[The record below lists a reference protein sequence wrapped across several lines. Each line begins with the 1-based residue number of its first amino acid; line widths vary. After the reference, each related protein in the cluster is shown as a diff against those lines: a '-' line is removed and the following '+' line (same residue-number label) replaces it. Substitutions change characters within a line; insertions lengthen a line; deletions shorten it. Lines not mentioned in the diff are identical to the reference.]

1 MILVSCSNF
10 DFILKIA
17 GFLFRLIRWAVPI
30 ALILFCT
37 LDLFKAFTS
46 ADEKTKKDIGSKIGR
61 RLMYALIIFLVPTL
75 LRIIFRALGSAAP
88 SGYGTDNSPTSW
100 IDCFNQYF

>member
-10 DFILKIA
+10 DFILKIE
-17 GFLFRLIRWAVPI
+17 GFL
-30 ALILFCT
+30 